1 MHKRLVLP
9 IITVLL
15 LAVLFGPGA
24 APARAAEFRSGDT
37 VVIAAD
43 EVIDDDLFISAR
55 TIEVN
60 GTVTG
65 DLFASGTLVVVHGT
79 VNGSAMLTG
88 QTIDVFGQIDGS
100 LYSGAYALTLEEG
113 AVVGRN
119 LYFAG
124 YSLTTRPD
132 SQVERSLYFAGAQ
145 LLHDGLVRGDL
156 HVAANAVTINGQV
169 GGNVV
174 GEVSP
179 AGAANWMRYVPTMPA
194 NIETLEPGLTVG
206 PQAQIGGQMLARET
220 TGDTAATAAAAT
232 GAFGLPLWLANRI
245 GQGIGLLLVAAVLI
259 AVAPRFLPALGDTL
273 QRRPLPSLGWGLLI
287 YLLVFPAALIVGLM
301 LIVLVTVLFSLVTF
315 GQYTL
320 AVLGLTASAW
330 LFALFAFLFFTYI
343 IAWLIVGHWLGRALL
358 SRGVL
363 KSADLSSP
371 RPLTQFFCVLLGVV
385 LFQVAR
391 AVPVLGFVLAFLVG
405 TLALGAVFVHWLNA
419 RRVKK

>member
-1 MHKRLVLP
+1 MRKRLVLS
-9 IITVLL
+9 IIAVVLL
-15 LAVLFGPGA
+15 VVLFGPGTG
-24 APARAAEFRSGDT
+24 PARAAEFRGGDT
-37 VVIAAD
+37 VIIAAD

-55 TIEVN
+55 AIEVN

-88 QTIDVFGQIDGS
+88 QTVDVFGQIDGS

-119 LYFAG
+119 LYFGG

-132 SQVERSLYFAGAQ
+132 SQVGRSLYFGGAQ

-156 HVAANAVTINGQV
+156 NVAASAVTINGQV

-179 AGAANWMRYVPTMPA
+179 AGSANWMRYVPTMPA

-206 PQAQIGGQMLARET
+206 PQARIGGQMLVRET
-220 TGDTAATAAAAT
+220 TAEDTAAAAAAAT
-232 GAFGLPLWLANRI
+232 GAFGLPLWLSKSI
-245 GQGIGLLLVAAVLI
+245 GQGIGLLLVAVALI

-287 YLLVFPAALIVGLM
+287 YLLLFPAALIVGLM
-301 LIVLVTVLFSLVTF
+301 LIALVTVLFSLVTF
-315 GQYTL
+315 GQYTA
-320 AVLGLTASAW
+320 AVLGLTLSFW

-358 SRGVL
+358 SAAGL
-363 KSADLSSP
+363 KSPGS
-371 RPLTQFFCVLLGVV
+371 LTQFLYVLLGVA
-385 LFQVAR
+385 LFQAAR

-405 TLALGAVFVHWLNA
+405 TLALGAAFVHWLNA
-419 RRVKK
+419 RRQVEK